1 MMSASGGDGMIAGS
15 GAEPPAQGAGGGGGR
30 GHAAGGGTG
39 TGHDLD
45 LRALAQTGAVHFVG
59 ISGAG
64 MSALAELVLRAGG
77 RVTGCDLR
85 PGVVGGTLEGLGA
98 TIWQGHDPSHIA
110 EAVAVVTTA
119 AVPPDHPELAAARE
133 RGLPVLKRAQALG
146 ALVNRGSVVA
156 IAGTHGKTTTTAMT
170 TAILAEAGLD
180 PTGFVGGHV
189 PGWVGGL
196 RPGSDELFV
205 VEADEYD
212 RSFLTL
218 RPRVAVVTTVD
229 ADHLDIYGSLAGIE
243 AAFREFVAPVPADG
257 LIVACVDDAGSRR
270 LLAESAGPR
279 GLGYGLSAEAALRA
293 VGVEARGRGTRFV
306 VEESGRP
313 VAEFEI
319 GVPGLHNVRNALA
332 AIAAARHVGADLD
345 AAVRALGGFHGV
357 ARRFEE
363 VGEAAGVLVVDD
375 YAHHPTEIAAT
386 VVAARAAYPERRLV
400 VAFQP
405 HLYTRTRDFASQFG
419 GALQGA
425 DQVWVTEIYPARE
438 APIAGVTAEL
448 VVAAARGAGAPD
460 VRYVPGLEALA
471 AGVAD
476 ALRGGDL
483 FITLGAG
490 NIDQVGRAVLARLR
504 GEG

>member
-1 MMSASGGDGMIAGS
+1 VSDNRSGELRPES
-15 GAEPPAQGAGGGGGR
+15 GIGQGA
-30 GHAAGGGTG
+30 
-39 TGHDLD
+39 HDLD
-45 LRALAQTGAVHFVG
+45 LRTLARSGAVHFVG

-77 RVTGCDLR
+77 RATGCDLR
-85 PGVVGGTLEGLGA
+85 PGAVGGALEDLGA

-119 AVPPDHPELAAARE
+119 AVPADHPELVAARE

-170 TAILAEAGLD
+170 TAILAESGLD

-196 RPGSDELFV
+196 RPGSDRLFV

-218 RPRVAVVTTVD
+218 RPRVAVVTAVD
-229 ADHLDIYGSLAGIE
+229 ADHLDIYGSLAGVE

-257 LIVACVDDAGSRR
+257 LIAACVDDPGARR
-270 LLAESAGPR
+270 LLAEAAGER
-279 GLGYGLSAEAALRA
+279 GLGYGLAPEAAFRA

-306 VEESGRP
+306 VEERGREL
-313 VAEFEI
+313 VEVEV
-319 GVPGLHNVRNALA
+319 GVPGVHNVRNALA
-332 AIAAARHVGADLD
+332 ALAAARHIGADLE
-345 AAVRALGGFHGV
+345 AAVRALRGFHGV
-357 ARRFEE
+357 ARRFE
-363 VGEAAGVLVVDD
+363 VIGEAAGVLVVDD
-375 YAHHPTEIAAT
+375 YAHHPTEIGVT
-386 VVAARAAYPERRLV
+386 VAAARAAYPERRLV

-405 HLYTRTRDFASQFG
+405 HLYTRTRDFADKFG
-419 GALQGA
+419 AALAGA

-438 APIAGVTAEL
+438 APIPGVTGEL
-448 VVAAARGAGAPD
+448 VLDAARTAGAPESHYAPD
-460 VRYVPGLEALA
+460 LETLA
-471 AGVAD
+471 AGLAD
-476 ALRGGDL
+476 ELRDGDL
-483 FITLGAG
+483 LVTMGAG
-490 NIDQVGRAVLARLR
+490 NIDEVSRAVLARLR
-504 GEG
+504 GEA

>member
-1 MMSASGGDGMIAGS
+1 MS
-15 GAEPPAQGAGGGGGR
+15 E
-30 GHAAGGGTG
+30 
-39 TGHDLD
+39 LD
-45 LRALAQTGAVHFVG
+45 LRALAAQGAIHFVG

-85 PGVVGGTLEGLGA
+85 PGEVASALEGLGA
-98 TIWQGHDPSHIA
+98 TIWADHDPSHIE

-119 AVPPDHPELAAARE
+119 AVPAEHPELVAARA

-146 ALVNRGSVVA
+146 ALVNRGEVVA

-170 TAILAEAGLD
+170 TAILAESGLD

-196 RPGSDELFV
+196 RAGSERLFV

-229 ADHLDIYGSLAGIE
+229 ADHLDIYGSMAGVE
-243 AAFREFVAPVPADG
+243 AAFREFVAAVPEDG
-257 LIVACVDDAGSRR
+257 LLVACVDDPGARR
-270 LLAESAGPR
+270 LLAEAGRGR
-279 GLGYGLSAEAALRA
+279 GLGYGLSAGAGLRA
-293 VGVEARGRGTRFV
+293 VGVVARGRGSHFV
-306 VEESGRP
+306 VEEEGRA
-313 VAEFEI
+313 VAEVEL
-319 GVPGLHNVRNALA
+319 GVPGEHNVRNALA
-332 AIAAARHVGADLD
+332 ALAAARHVGAEVE
-345 AAVRALGGFHGV
+345 AAVRALAAFRGV

-363 VGEAAGVLVVDD
+363 VGTAAGVVVVDD

-386 VVAARAAYPERRLV
+386 VAAARGAYPGRRLV

-405 HLYTRTRDFASQFG
+405 HLYTRTRDFAPRFG
-419 GALQGA
+419 EALSGA
-425 DQVWVTEIYPARE
+425 DQVWVTDVYPARE
-438 APIAGVTAEL
+438 APIPGVSGEL
-448 VVAAARGAGAPD
+448 VVEAARGAGTRGAGAHGGAELD
-460 VRYVPGLEALA
+460 VRYVATLEELA
-471 AGVAD
+471 AGLAG
-476 ALRGGDL
+476 ALRDGDL
-483 FITLGAG
+483 LVTMGAG
-490 NIDQVGRAVLARLR
+490 SITEIGPQVLARLR